1 MALLAQVADLSKTG
15 AGGARTVEPM
25 TYKHLNINDIE
36 DQAPAWGVDSLEA
49 RPVGTALGAEA
60 IGLTDYRM
68 KPGRRLGFGHSH
80 DAVDEVYV
88 VTSGSGR
95 FKLDDE
101 IVEVTAGAIV
111 YCPPAVVR
119 EWEAGEDGLD
129 LVAFGAHAEGD
140 GNMFPEW
147 WTT

>member
-1 MALLAQVADLSKTG
+1 MASGLADFSKTR
-15 AGGARTVEPM
+15 AGGVRTVECM

-80 DAVDEVYV
+80 DAVEEVYV
-88 VTSGSGR
+88 VTAGSGR

-140 GNMFPEW
+140 GNMFSGW